1 VRRFAGIFTLLAF
14 LSLLF
19 GIGLLAGLWA
29 IDVHKVSYNSHPRD
43 NAATS
48 QAGQSRET
56 SVGVGSSAHSISAH
70 VSATPVADRISDE
83 EAKDL
88 AYRAASDEQ
97 QALQT
102 LQNGVA
108 ANEPAAEYGLG
119 LYYKTRASVLFPPPA
134 SCIPTLAWTAE
145 HGSPADRRKLSDIRK
160 GWQEERP
167 DMLRNEELCSQATSW
182 LERAASA
189 RDPVAQSELGEDFYN
204 GTAGVFLLGSSLG
217 EDTQEMR
224 DHMRPAC
231 KEALRW
237 LRTAA
242 AAHETSAEETLAMAY
257 ATGICVGKSQ
267 ATADSWW
274 QSAVRDGSA
283 VAGAMLAGEYRNAGE
298 FTKARAYFE
307 KAERDA
313 KGDPNALESLSV
325 YFHDWDADNEKY
337 WADRSDQAEAAQ
349 EQKYPVLKLIH
360 EKTKQLLFPEA
371 SPEMSPDT
379 GDE

>member
-1 VRRFAGIFTLLAF
+1 
-14 LSLLF
+14 
-19 GIGLLAGLWA
+19 
-29 IDVHKVSYNSHPRD
+29 
-43 NAATS
+43 
-48 QAGQSRET
+48 
-56 SVGVGSSAHSISAH
+56 
-70 VSATPVADRISDE
+70 
-83 EAKDL
+83 
-88 AYRAASDEQ
+88 
-97 QALQT
+97 
-102 LQNGVA
+102 
-108 ANEPAAEYGLG
+108 
-119 LYYKTRASVLFPPPA
+119 
-134 SCIPTLAWTAE
+134 
-145 HGSPADRRKLSDIRK
+145 
-160 GWQEERP
+160 
-167 DMLRNEELCSQATSW
+167 
-182 LERAASA
+182 
-189 RDPVAQSELGEDFYN
+189 
-204 GTAGVFLLGSSLG
+204 
-217 EDTQEMR
+217 MR